1 MSADLKDS
9 PVPLAEISQG
19 PNAFE
24 AFLDRNQKGIA
35 VFAVLLALGAVAL
48 VVQRGLET
56 NRQED
61 AGAALVKAEDL
72 ASLQAVV
79 DGHKDTHAAAS
90 AMVLLANSQWTASK
104 QDEAIGTLRKFISEN
119 PDHAAIPTAK
129 ASLGAKLMAQGKSGD
144 ASKVF
149 DELVS
154 DPAAAYIAP
163 FALVSLGDIAKAE
176 GDLTKAESS
185 YEKVKN
191 DFPDSNF
198 SETATRRIGLL
209 KAKQPVEIAPPP
221 APPTPPAPTGSTS
234 EILDKLKSS
243 LPPGVTVTPSSA
255 PPVPTGTPAPDGVP
269 PQDGT
274 PAPGIETPAD
284 PATPEKP

>member
-19 PNAFE
+19 PNAFD

-35 VFAVLLALGAVAL
+35 VFAVLLAVGAIAF
-48 VVQRGLET
+48 VVQRGLEK

-61 AGAALVKAEDL
+61 GGAALVKAEDL

-79 DGHKDTHAAAS
+79 DGHKDTKAAGS
-90 AMVLLANSQWTASK
+90 AMVLLANSQWTAGK

-119 PDHAAIPTAK
+119 PDHAAIPTAR
-129 ASLGAKLMAQGKSGD
+129 ASLGAKLMTQGKSGD
-144 ASKVF
+144 AAKIF

-176 GDLTKAESS
+176 GDLAKAESS
-185 YEKVKN
+185 YDQVKK

-198 SETATRRIGLL
+198 SEAATRRIAVL
-209 KAKQPVEIAPPP
+209 KAKPPVEIAAPPK
-221 APPTPPAPTGSTS
+221 PPTPPSPDASS
-234 EILDKLKSS
+234 KDILDQLKSS
-243 LPPGVTVTPSSA
+243 LPPGVTVTPSPA
-255 PPVPTGTPAPDGVP
+255 PQETPPVAP
-269 PQDGT
+269 PQDGV
-274 PAPGIETPAD
+274 PAPSIETPKE
-284 PATPEKP
+284 PAVPEKP